1 MRKTRLRQVS
11 TTVGAA
17 LVCGAVFFALVR
29 TFVIRPAVSL
39 SQEGSELFKIKGCV
53 QCHFTDSKKTKIGPG
68 LQGLFNRVEL
78 PVSGRE
84 ATEVNVRTQL
94 KTPYE
99 SMPSFDDRLTE
110 KQLNKLIE
118 YLKTL

>member
-1 MRKTRLRQVS
+1 MRKTRLRHVS
-11 TTVGAA
+11 ITVGAV

-29 TFVIRPAVSL
+29 TFVIRPAVPL
-39 SQEGSELFKIKGCV
+39 SQEGSELFESQGCV
-53 QCHFTDSKKTKIGPG
+53 QCHFTDSRKTKIGPG

-84 ATEVNVRTQL
+84 VTEENVRTQL

-99 SMPSFDDRLTE
+99 NMPSFDDRLNE
-110 KQLNKLIE
+110 KQRDTLIE